1 MQKTKFSR
9 NPSEPSSI
17 SIFSYLVLTRD
28 TTKDVHIT
36 PFTTGKIVFISS
48 TKKKVYLPS
57 QKPSESIIPSN
68 PLLCHDMR
76 KIVIHG

>member
-9 NPSEPSSI
+9 NPSEPLSI

-36 PFTTGKIVFISS
+36 PFTTGKNCFYIVHE
-48 TKKKVYLPS
+48 KKVYLPS